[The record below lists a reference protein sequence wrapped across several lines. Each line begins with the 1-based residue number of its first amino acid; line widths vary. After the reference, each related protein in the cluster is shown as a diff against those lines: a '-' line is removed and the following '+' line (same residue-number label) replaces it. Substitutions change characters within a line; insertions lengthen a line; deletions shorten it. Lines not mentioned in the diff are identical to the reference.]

1 MNDSLF
7 YENQA
12 HLQGYRQVAGIDE
25 AGRGC
30 VIGPLVICGA
40 MIDDNKQENLK
51 NMGVKDSKLLT
62 PLKRERLFDDLQG
75 VLKFEIIIIDP
86 AEIDSYV
93 LSETG
98 DNLNWLEAQKSVEII
113 NRLKPEE
120 AILDCP
126 SQNTKAYKEYVT
138 ERLLHKKLTIKA
150 EHKADFNYP
159 IVAAASILAKV
170 TRDAEIAKIK
180 KEVGEDF
187 GSGYMADPKTAAF
200 LKKNWNK
207 YPSIFRQSWAP
218 YQTLSGMKKQKGL
231 KDF

>member
-1 MNDSLF
+1 M
-7 YENQA
+7 
-12 HLQGYRQVAGIDE
+12 VDE
-25 AGRGC
+25 E
-30 VIGPLVICGA
+30 
-40 MIDDNKQENLK
+40 KQENLK

-62 PLKRERLFDDLQG
+62 QLKRERLFDDLQE
-75 VLKFEIIIIDP
+75 VVKYEIIIINP
-86 AEIDSYV
+86 SEIDSYV

-98 DNLNWLEAQKSVEII
+98 DNLNWLEAQKSAEII
-113 NRLKPEE
+113 NRLQPEK

-138 ERLLHKKLTIKA
+138 ERLLHKKLDIKA

-170 TRDAEIAKIK
+170 TRDAELAKIK
-180 KEVGEDF
+180 KDVGEDF

-218 YQTLSGMKKQKGL
+218 YQALQKGGAQKKL
-231 KDF
+231 I

>member
-1 MNDSLF
+1 MKIC
-7 YENQA
+7 
-12 HLQGYRQVAGIDE
+12 GIDE

-40 MIDDNKQENLK
+40 MVDEEKQENLK

-62 PLKRERLFDDLQG
+62 QLKRERLFDDLQE
-75 VLKFEIIIIDP
+75 VVKYEIIIINP
-86 AEIDSYV
+86 SEIDSYV

-98 DNLNWLEAQKSVEII
+98 DNLNWLEAQKSAEII
-113 NRLKPEE
+113 NRLQPEK

-138 ERLLHKKLTIKA
+138 ERLLHKKLDIKA

-170 TRDAEIAKIK
+170 TRDAELAKIK
-180 KEVGEDF
+180 KDVGEDF

-218 YQTLSGMKKQKGL
+218 YQALQKGGAQKKL
-231 KDF
+231 I